1 MVDATE
7 EPRVDMELKCK
18 ALNVTEMEKKG
29 EAKLRKR
36 SEKL

>member
-18 ALNVTEMEKKG
+18 ALNVTETEMNSRD
-29 EAKLRKR
+29 AK
-36 SEKL
+36 

>member
-18 ALNVTEMEKKG
+18 ALNVTEMEMNGKD
-29 EAKLRKR
+29 
-36 SEKL
+36 

>member
-18 ALNVTEMEKKG
+18 ALNVTEMEMKWQRLEKK
-29 EAKLRKR
+29 
-36 SEKL
+36 